1 MPDQTEK
8 QTFSDDEAL
17 DFHRIPT
24 PGKISMAPTKP
35 MATQRDLSLAYS
47 PGVAVPVLAIAADAD
62 KAYDYTS
69 KGNLVAVI
77 SNGTAILGLGNLG
90 HMASK
95 PVMEGK
101 SVLFKRFADV
111 DSFDIEVKT
120 TDPDEFIT
128 VVKNIGDT
136 WGGINLEDIKSPECF
151 VIESELQD
159 LLDIPVFHDDQHG
172 TAIISTAGLINA
184 VHIAGKKLD
193 EIKVVLAGAGA
204 AGLSSIALMKAAG
217 VKAENTVI
225 CDRDG
230 VVYKGRDHG
239 MDQWKAAHATDTPLR
254 TLAEAMVGADV
265 VLGLSAKGAITK
277 EMVASMAPNP
287 IIFAMANPDPEITP
301 EDVKSVRSDAIIATG
316 RSDYVNQVNNVLA
329 FPYLFRGA
337 LDVRARLINLV
348 MKIACA
354 HALAALARE
363 DVPDEVAAAYRGR
376 KLKFGPDYIIPTP
389 FDPRLIWYI
398 PPFVAQA
405 AMDTGV
411 ARVQIEDMDAYRHAL
426 RSRVDPSAALMQ
438 KISSA
443 VRGGPNKRVVF
454 AEGEEPAVI
463 RAAWGFKQADLGTP
477 ILVGREDLIRQNAA
491 EAGLNF
497 DELGIEITNARV
509 SDHNV
514 EDTDWLYEKLQRRG
528 YLRRDV
534 QRMIN
539 HHQRHLLARLHAGID
554 LAQCQRVGVLFH
566 RGHAVLIDDDI
577 RDGVEGILGEDAHR
591 HGLHLF
597 QHRQR
602 VEAAYVLLGIQR
614 LAAGG
619 EGHPDQLARLRQH
632 LLHLLALG
640 LQVFEAPHFHRV
652 QRAEVHADPAGGFE
666 HHHGAGQGLSAL
678 LLGHEQRHQIR
689 QILFAVE
696 AELAGLRLD
705 LARLQP
711 AGEGETLDQG
721 CERHPAHLF
730 RRQRQG
736 SEGGLV
742 GLGHPSLAVEGED
755 QVRQRLEQGLNLVV
769 LALGGHVGD
778 GLDVIDAG
786 NAADLRHQ
794 MLEIAKLQLGEI
806 EIDDA

>member
-1 MPDQTEK
+1 MPDITDK
-8 QTFSDDEAL
+8 QTFSDDDAL
-17 DFHRIPT
+17 EFHRVPT

-47 PGVAVPVLAIAADAD
+47 PGVAIPVLAIAEDAD

-111 DSFDIEVKT
+111 DSFDVEVKT
-120 TDPDEFIT
+120 TDPDEFVT

-151 VIESELQD
+151 EIEAQLQD

-184 VHIAGKKLD
+184 AHIAGKRLED
-193 EIKVVLAGAGA
+193 IKVVLVGAGA
-204 AGLSSIALMKAAG
+204 AGLSSIGLMKAAG
-217 VKAENTVI
+217 VKHENTVI
-225 CDRDG
+225 IDRDG
-230 VVYKGRDHG
+230 VVYRGRANV
-239 MDQWKAAHATDTPLR
+239 DQWKAAHATDTPHR

-265 VLGLSAKGAITK
+265 VIGLAAKGAITK

-301 EDVKSVRSDAIIATG
+301 EEVAAVRSDAIVATG
-316 RSDYVNQVNNVLA
+316 RSDYPNQVNNVLG
-329 FPYLFRGA
+329 FPYIFRGA
-337 LDVRARLINLV
+337 LDVRARQVNHE
-348 MKIACA
+348 MKVACA
-354 HALAALARE
+354 EALAALARE

-411 ARVQIEDMDAYRHAL
+411 ARKPIEDMDAYRAQL
-426 RSRVDPSAALMQ
+426 RQRVDPSASLMQ

-454 AEGEEPAVI
+454 AEGEEPSVI
-463 RAAWGFKQADLGTP
+463 RAAWGFKQAELGTP

-497 DELGIEITNARV
+497 DDLGIEIANARL
-509 SDHNV
+509 SHLNADY
-514 EDTDWLYEKLQRRG
+514 TDWLYERLQRRG

-539 HHQRHLLARLHAGID
+539 QDRNYFGAAMCARGQADCMVTGVTRNFNMVLKEVRRVLDVTDRMIGVSIVLAKGRT
-554 LAQCQRVGVLFH
+554 LFVADTSIH
-566 RGHAVLIDDDI
+566 ELP
-577 RDGVEGILGEDAHR
+577 DA
-591 HGLHLF
+591 
-597 QHRQR
+597 
-602 VEAAYVLLGIQR
+602 
-614 LAAGG
+614 
-619 EGHPDQLARLRQH
+619 
-632 LLHLLALG
+632 
-640 LQVFEAPHFHRV
+640 
-652 QRAEVHADPAGGFE
+652 
-666 HHHGAGQGLSAL
+666 
-678 LLGHEQRHQIR
+678 
-689 QILFAVE
+689 
-696 AELAGLRLD
+696 AELAEIAINAAATVRRLGRTPRVAFLSYSTFGNPPGD
-705 LARLQP
+705 RGEKVREAIRILD
-711 AGEGETLDQG
+711 GMDVDFEYEGEMPPELALDPEQ
-721 CERHPAHLF
+721 RANYPFMRLTADANVLVMPAIHSAAISTRLV
-730 RRQRQG
+730 QAL
-736 SEGGLV
+736 GGATVIGPLLV
-742 GLGHPSLAVEGED
+742 GLEKSVQIVPLGASVSEIITAATFAAYDEGAES
-755 QVRQRLEQGLNLVV
+755 EG
-769 LALGGHVGD
+769 
-778 GLDVIDAG
+778 
-786 NAADLRHQ
+786 
-794 MLEIAKLQLGEI
+794 
-806 EIDDA
+806 

>member
-1 MPDQTEK
+1 MPDLTDK
-8 QTFSDDEAL
+8 QTFSDNEAL
-17 DFHRIPT
+17 DFHSEPT

-62 KAYDYTS
+62 KAYDYTA
-69 KGNLVAVI
+69 KGNMVAVI

-111 DSFDIEVKT
+111 DSFDVEVKT
-120 TDPDEFIT
+120 TDPDEFVT

-184 VHIAGKKLD
+184 CHVAGKKLED
-193 EIKVVLAGAGA
+193 VKVVLAGAGA

-225 CDRDG
+225 VDRDG
-230 VVYKGRDHG
+230 VVFKGRDHG
-239 MDQWKAAHATDTPLR
+239 MDQWKAAHATDTPHR

-265 VLGLSAKGAITK
+265 VLGLSAKGALTK
-277 EMVASMAPNP
+277 EMVASMGPRP

-301 EDVKSVRSDAIIATG
+301 EDVMSVRSDAIIATG

-337 LDVRARLINLV
+337 LDVRARRVNHE
-348 MKIACA
+348 MKVACA
-354 HALAALARE
+354 RALAALARE

-411 ARVQIEDMDAYRHAL
+411 ARRPIPDMDAYRTEL

-443 VRGGPNKRVVF
+443 VRSGPNKRVVF
-454 AEGEEPAVI
+454 AEGEEPSVI
-463 RAAWGFKQADLGTP
+463 RAAWGFKQAELGTP
-477 ILVGREDLIRQNAA
+477 VLVGREDLIRQNAQ

-509 SDHNV
+509 SGRNV
-514 EDTDWLYEKLQRRG
+514 EYTDWLYEKLQRRG

-539 HHQRHLLARLHAGID
+539 QDRNYFGATLVAQGEADAMVTGVTRNFNMALREVQRVLEVKETLIGLSILLARGRTLFVADTSIHELPDAQE
-554 LAQCQRVGVLFH
+554 LADIACQAAASVRRLGRNPRVAFMSYSTFGNPPGDRGEKVREAIRILDRRGVDFEY
-566 RGHAVLIDDDI
+566 
-577 RDGVEGILGEDAHR
+577 EGEMPPEIALDPAAHPAYAFNRLSKPANILVMPAIHS
-591 HGLHLF
+591 
-597 QHRQR
+597 
-602 VEAAYVLLGIQR
+602 AAISTKLVQ
-614 LAAGG
+614 
-619 EGHPDQLARLRQH
+619 
-632 LLHLLALG
+632 ALG
-640 LQVFEAPHFHRV
+640 
-652 QRAEVHADPAGGFE
+652 
-666 HHHGAGQGLSAL
+666 GATVIGPL
-678 LLGHEQRHQIR
+678 
-689 QILFAVE
+689 
-696 AELAGLRLD
+696 
-705 LARLQP
+705 
-711 AGEGETLDQG
+711 
-721 CERHPAHLF
+721 
-730 RRQRQG
+730 
-736 SEGGLV
+736 LV
-742 GLGHPSLAVEGED
+742 GLEKSVQIVPLGASVSEIITAATFAAYHEGPVFHGEGVSSAPKPPAPFSED
-755 QVRQRLEQGLNLVV
+755 
-769 LALGGHVGD
+769 
-778 GLDVIDAG
+778 
-786 NAADLRHQ
+786 
-794 MLEIAKLQLGEI
+794 
-806 EIDDA
+806 

>member
-8 QTFSDDEAL
+8 QTFSDQEAL

-47 PGVAVPVLAIAADAD
+47 PGVAVPVLAIAEDAD
-62 KAYDYTS
+62 KAYDYTA

-111 DSFDIEVKT
+111 DSFDVEVKT

-193 EIKVVLAGAGA
+193 EVKVVLAGAGA

-230 VVYKGRDHG
+230 VVYKGREHG
-239 MDQWKAAHATDTPLR
+239 MDQWKAAHATDTPFR

-301 EDVKSVRSDAIIATG
+301 EDVQSVRSDAIIATG

-337 LDVRARLINLV
+337 LDVRARRVNHE
-348 MKIACA
+348 MKVACA
-354 HALAALARE
+354 QALAALARE

-398 PPFVAQA
+398 PPFIAQA

-411 ARVQIEDMDAYRHAL
+411 ARVQIEDMDVYRNAL

-438 KISSA
+438 KINSA
-443 VRGGPNKRVVF
+443 VRGGPDKRVVF

-463 RAAWGFKQADLGTP
+463 RAAWGFKQAELGTP

-497 DELGIEITNARV
+497 DDLGIEITNARV
-509 SDHNV
+509 SPNNA

-539 HHQRHLLARLHAGID
+539 QDRNYFAATLVAKGRADAMVAGVTRNFNMALKEVQRVLDVDDTLIGLSILLAKGRTLFVADTTIHELPNAEE
-554 LAQCQRVGVLFH
+554 LADIAIKAAETVRKLGRNPRVGFLSYSTFGNPPGDRAEKV
-566 RGHAVLIDDDI
+566 REAI
-577 RDGVEGILGEDAHR
+577 RILDKKGVDFEYEGEMPPEVALDPK
-591 HGLHLF
+591 
-597 QHRQR
+597 
-602 VEAAYVLLGIQR
+602 
-614 LAAGG
+614 
-619 EGHPDQLARLRQH
+619 GHPAYAFNRLTKPANVLVMPAIHSAAISTKLVQ
-632 LLHLLALG
+632 ALG
-640 LQVFEAPHFHRV
+640 
-652 QRAEVHADPAGGFE
+652 
-666 HHHGAGQGLSAL
+666 GATVIGPL
-678 LLGHEQRHQIR
+678 
-689 QILFAVE
+689 
-696 AELAGLRLD
+696 
-705 LARLQP
+705 
-711 AGEGETLDQG
+711 
-721 CERHPAHLF
+721 
-730 RRQRQG
+730 
-736 SEGGLV
+736 LV
-742 GLGHPSLAVEGED
+742 GLEKPVQIVSLGASVSEIIT
-755 QVRQRLEQGLNLVV
+755 
-769 LALGGHVGD
+769 AATFAAY
-778 GLDVIDAG
+778 DAG
-786 NAADLRHQ
+786 PAFQGSGLTSAPRPPAAVV
-794 MLEIAKLQLGEI
+794 EP
-806 EIDDA
+806 